1 MGFFPWFSH
10 GFGELSIQNSP
21 PHWGDPAV
29 AAMVSSHDSP
39 VCSAPATRGD
49 WGCWGWPHGD
59 GPGEHVPFNPW
70 WEKHEH
76 RWTPIHVA
84 ASVPT
89 ISEKVRNHNFR
100 EPTQGSREILSS
112 KNLKNSAAPLLQS
125 CSFWWFLKIPGTL
138 QLWPFISYITGY
150 FNGLIHSINGVI
162 STYNW

>member
-39 VCSAPATRGD
+39 VCSAPKRREATGD
-49 WGCWGWPHGD
+49 VGGPMGMVLVCSLQAIHG
-59 GPGEHVPFNPW
+59 G
-70 WEKHEH
+70 KA
-76 RWTPIHVA
+76 WTPIHVIHVA
-84 ASVPT
+84 GSVPT
-89 ISEKVRNHNFR
+89 ISEKVRNFR
-100 EPTQGSREILSS
+100 EPTQGWREILSS

-125 CSFWWFLKIPGTL
+125 HSFWWFLKIPGTL